1 MMMHRAARVED
12 WLHSTREGFAR
23 KRGYLPTV
31 IPYTG
36 YGSTGWVRILCRVLL
51 SKPTRPGKSV
61 GTRHRRWRSERRD
74 AGIRGW
80 RSFTSVP
87 VNDVT
92 VTIEINGQVHRV
104 QADRGGV
111 VDTVVRVDL
120 APGWQ
125 VARLHTEASA
135 PVEAPLFIVAPS
147 VHHGIISDVDDTVM
161 VTTLPRPLLAAWNTF
176 VLDEHARVPTPG
188 MAVLLDRLTAT
199 ADGAPMIYLSTGAW
213 NVAPTLTR
221 FLSRNL
227 YPAGAL
233 LLTDWGPTHDR
244 WFRSG
249 REHKRA
255 NLRRLALEF
264 PEISWVLIGDDGQHD
279 EAIYGEFQRD
289 FPGSVDTVLIRQL
302 SPSEAVLA
310 GRRVKDAVVET
321 EDPRWI
327 YGPDGSSLAAQLTAQ
342 GRL

>member
-1 MMMHRAARVED
+1 MMHRAARIED
-12 WLHSTREGFAR
+12 WLHFKRERAAR

-31 IPYTG
+31 IPYAG
-36 YGSTGWVRILCRVLL
+36 YGSTEWVRILCRVLL
-51 SKPTRPGKSV
+51 AKPTKAAPSLNR
-61 GTRHRRWRSERRD
+61 RHWRSDRRE

-92 VTIEINGQVHRV
+92 VTIEINGFSHRV

-111 VDTVVRVDL
+111 VDTVIAVSL
-120 APGWQ
+120 TPGWHTAQ
-125 VARLHTEASA
+125 LHTDDTAA
-135 PVEAPLFIVAPS
+135 PVEAPIFIVAPA
-147 VHHGIISDVDDTVM
+147 VTRGILSDVDDTVM

-188 MAVLLDRLTAT
+188 MAVLLDRLA
-199 ADGAPMIYLSTGAW
+199 AENEGSPMIYLSTGAW

-249 REHKRA
+249 QDHKRA

-264 PEISWVLIGDDGQHD
+264 PHIRWILIGDDGQHD
-279 EAIYGEFQRD
+279 EAIYSEFQRE
-289 FPGSVDTVLIRQL
+289 FPGSVEAVAIRQL
-302 SPSEAVLA
+302 SASEAVLA
-310 GRRVKDAVVET
+310 GRRMKDGPGE
-321 EDPRWI
+321 PRERWM
-327 YGPDGSSLAAQLTAQ
+327 YGPDGSALASQLAKQ
-342 GRL
+342 GLI

>member
-1 MMMHRAARVED
+1 MHRAARAED
-12 WLHSTREGFAR
+12 WLHDKRERFAR
-23 KRGYLPTV
+23 KRGYLPIV

-36 YGSTGWVRILCRVLL
+36 YGTTGWVRILCRVLL
-51 SKPTRPGKSV
+51 SKPHPVETTTLQP
-61 GTRHRRWRSERRD
+61 RRRSSGSD

-92 VTIEINGQVHRV
+92 VTIEINGTSHHVR
-104 QADRGGV
+104 ADRGGV
-111 VDTVVRVDL
+111 VDTVVPVTL
-120 APGWQ
+120 TPGWH
-125 VARLHTEASA
+125 VALLHTEKSAS
-135 PVEAPLFIVAPS
+135 VEAPLFIVAPT
-147 VHHGIISDVDDTVM
+147 VHRGIISDVDDTVM

-188 MAVLLDRLTAT
+188 MAVLLDRLAGSIP
-199 ADGAPMIYLSTGAW
+199 GAPVIYLSTGAW

-249 REHKRA
+249 RDHKRA
-255 NLRRLALEF
+255 NLRRLAVEF
-264 PEISWVLIGDDGQHD
+264 PAIRWILVGDDGQHD
-279 EAIYGEFQRD
+279 EAIYSEFQRD
-289 FPGSVDTVLIRQL
+289 FPGSVAAVAIRQL

-310 GRRVKDAVVET
+310 GRRSQDAVRGT
-321 EDPRWI
+321 EDAPWV
-327 YGPDGSSLAAQLTAQ
+327 YGPDGASLCTQLAER
-342 GRL
+342 GLL